1 MGRSPQDL
9 CQVGS
14 VRSKGS
20 QVHRVTGV
28 QTSHNMKP
36 GTMLVV
42 VFAIHLCLNLV
53 EGLSPHDYNENTAV
67 GTKMYLVEVE
77 GDNNGDEQ
85 VDDGEDGKDYGGGG
99 GGLAPS
105 PPRKLGDEQVDNG
118 EDGKGYGGGGECCG
132 GGFWD

>member
-85 VDDGEDGKDYGGGG
+85 VDNGEDGKDYGGGG
-99 GGLAPS
+99 GCCLHPVTELTS
-105 PPRKLGDEQVDNG
+105 EEDYKRRDEWG
-118 EDGKGYGGGGECCG
+118 AWGG
-132 GGFWD
+132 GGFWDSP